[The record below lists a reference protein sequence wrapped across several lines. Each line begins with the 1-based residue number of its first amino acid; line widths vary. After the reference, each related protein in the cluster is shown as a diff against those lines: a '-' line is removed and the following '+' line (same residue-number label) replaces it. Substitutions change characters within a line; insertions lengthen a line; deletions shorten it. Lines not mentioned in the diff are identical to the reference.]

1 MKNAINL
8 KDINLIKSKK
18 TNKKTEKKRTY
29 YDRLN
34 DAVETGFSYKKDEII
49 FNKEHNIC
57 ILKFVDVALISHNDI
72 LRINFKVAY
81 KYIKLWKDRVQHLV
95 KKSEI
100 PLPECFN
107 ENKVIFE
114 FLIKTNHSQTL
125 DYDSSVACLKFIV
138 DGVVKSKLIKDDSLD
153 NIPLMLTKQQ
163 KVKNEPS
170 SIYLV
175 ISTITDKEVDSHF
188 SNMFKTL

>member
-8 KDINLIKSKK
+8 KDIKSIKSKVK
-18 TNKKTEKKRTY
+18 TSDKKRTY

-34 DAVETGFSYKKDEII
+34 EAVETGFSYKKDVITHD
-49 FNKEHNIC
+49 NKNNIC
-57 ILKFVDVALISHNDI
+57 VLKFIDVALISHNDI

-81 KYIKLWKDRVQHLV
+81 KYIKLWKDRVQNLV
-95 KKSEI
+95 KNLDT
-100 PLPECFN
+100 PLPDCFN

-114 FLIKTNHSQTL
+114 FLIKTNNSQTL

-153 NIPLMLTKQQ
+153 NIPLMLTKQK

-175 ISTITDKEVDSHF
+175 ISTITDVEVESHF
-188 SNMFKTL
+188 SDTFKLL